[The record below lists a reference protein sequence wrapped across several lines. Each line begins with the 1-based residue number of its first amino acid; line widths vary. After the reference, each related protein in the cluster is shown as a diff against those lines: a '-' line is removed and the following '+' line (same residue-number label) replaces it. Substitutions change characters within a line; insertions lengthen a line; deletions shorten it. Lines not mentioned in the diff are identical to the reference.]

1 MMPRYFFDTHDG
13 ELATPDEIGI
23 DLTTREDVE
32 STVRDLLFDLG
43 HAELLK
49 GADRTFTAIVRN
61 AEGAVEYRGSLT
73 LRIDACY
80 ASVKRK

>member
-1 MMPRYFFDTHDG
+1 MPRYFFDTNDG
-13 ELATPDEIGI
+13 ELAIPDEIGI
-23 DLTTREDVE
+23 DLKTREDVE

-49 GADRTFTAIVRN
+49 GVDRTFTAVVRN
-61 AEGAVEYRGSLT
+61 AEGTVEYRGSLT

-80 ASVKRK
+80 AANKSK